1 MTTNLTCAQVS
12 ALLSFYIDDKLSNQ
26 LKQFVDAHLEICPTC
41 RGKLETLRNMINS
54 LREIHEKLATVKSG
68 HDENST
74 NVQGDEFKMNLSAY
88 IDSELS
94 DEENIKVK
102 KYIISN
108 PKARQELENMYNMK
122 KLLHNSF
129 DKTKNESKEDYSK
142 FILKRIDIQEEIYGP
157 DSFAK
162 VVAIF
167 IFIFTVF
174 TLTAVIIFWI

>member
-1 MTTNLTCAQVS
+1 MTENLTCAQVS
-12 ALLSFYIDDKLSNQ
+12 ALLSFYIEDKLSSQ
-26 LKQFVDAHLEICPTC
+26 LKQFVEAHLETCPTC
-41 RGKLETLRNMINS
+41 RAKLETLRNMINN
-54 LREIHEKLATVKSG
+54 LREVHEKLAAVKAVS
-68 HDENST
+68 DENAADS
-74 NVQGDEFKMNLSAY
+74 QGDEFKMNLSAY

-129 DKTKNESKEDYSK
+129 EKAKNESKEDYSK

-167 IFIFTVF
+167 ILIFAVF